1 MRDPVPAGDGTRRRP
16 AVIVEQRIYTFHPGK
31 LQEFL
36 SIYESDGRPVQLEYL
51 DTLLGYYVTETGTL
65 NRVVALWGYA
75 SMEQRMQR
83 REALFADDRWIAYL
97 ARVRPLMAT
106 QESVILRP
114 APFFADTLTALMTED
129 KETPT

>member
-1 MRDPVPAGDGTRRRP
+1 
-16 AVIVEQRIYTFHPGK
+16 
-31 LQEFL
+31 
-36 SIYESDGRPVQLEYL
+36 
-51 DTLLGYYVTETGTL
+51 
-65 NRVVALWGYA
+65 
-75 SMEQRMQR
+75 MQR
-83 REALFADDRWIAYL
+83 RAALFADPRWVAYL